1 MSRRLDLLIVAA
13 ASALACA
20 QHQDQD
26 QDQDQDQARTP
37 REHKHRHYEREEA
50 GGAPKFHDQQLQ
62 RLSTVAVGPQADAT
76 RPVTLALDVSADA
89 IHIDD
94 GVHWT
99 SYPRR
104 GGGQPIVQP
113 SRGRLIPVVGDD
125 SLMVWEHD
133 GTTAGQRQIV
143 AARSDDI
150 DHSWNVLDYATEQ
163 AVAPPL
169 VVAGRVA
176 VVTTNAILH
185 APLDPSTNADGP
197 GRLELALTPKTPPR
211 SDGRRL
217 VWAAVDGEHEV
228 VLASAGRL
236 TQIQTIWTQPTET
249 GEIIDAAPVGSTVVF
264 IHVDRWDGVEKTPLL
279 RVRQDGTIIEVLP
292 GMLREPDEQLITDGD
307 RTWQFAKHKMFW
319 WIGEQSHA
327 FSRVVEDDVIAVA
340 ADDGVLVWQQADGL
354 HVAGQATIEFP
365 SNESEQP

>member
-1 MSRRLDLLIVAA
+1 MSRRLALVIAA
-13 ASALACA
+13 ACALAC
-20 QHQDQD
+20 
-26 QDQDQDQARTP
+26 R
-37 REHKHRHYEREEA
+37 HKHRHYEKEGA
-50 GGAPKFHDQQLQ
+50 GGAPKFIDQQLAP
-62 RLSTVAVGPQADAT
+62 SIAVAPQAGAP
-76 RPVTLALDVSADA
+76 RPVALALDVSADA

-94 GVHWT
+94 GENWT

-104 GGGQPIVQP
+104 GNGQPIVQP

-133 GTTAGQRQIV
+133 RTTAGQRQIV
-143 AARSDDI
+143 AAHSDDL
-150 DHSWNVLDYATEQ
+150 DHSWTILDYAIEQ

-185 APLDPSTNADGP
+185 APLDPSTNVDGS
-197 GRLELALTPKTPPR
+197 GRLALGLTPKTPPR

-217 VWAAVDGEHEV
+217 VWAAADGEQEV
-228 VLASAGRL
+228 VFAAGGHFSEV
-236 TQIQTIWTQPTET
+236 QTIWTQPSEV

-264 IHVDRWDGVEKTPLL
+264 IHVDRWDGIDKTPLL
-279 RVRQDGTIIEVLP
+279 RVRQDGSIIQVLP

-307 RTWQFAKHKMFW
+307 RIWHFGKKKMFW
-319 WIGEQSHA
+319 WIGEESHA
-327 FSRVVEDDVIAVA
+327 FSRVVEDDVSAVG

-354 HVAGQATIEFP
+354 HVAGQPTIEFP
-365 SNESEQP
+365 SNEPKER